1 MHITKGYINR
11 LISSLELEWYM
22 DYGVITIWKQT
33 WVHEQ
38 LRAGQNFES
47 DNAREILEYILEQTD
62 VFSRLEHNR

>member
-1 MHITKGYINR
+1 
-11 LISSLELEWYM
+11 M